1 MKNIE
6 LKNCP
11 NCHERI
17 GMQDIEC
24 PYCKYIDDPKYKKYN
39 QKLLKSKKNNN
50 SKKKDIYK
58 LLLFIPVMA
67 YLIYL
72 LIKIDLFMIII
83 PLILLN
89 IMCFF
94 TKKSSIFWVIIVEII
109 ALSFNFIYNIS
120 KISLTDSFKEIII
133 FILGIILIIIP
144 KFIYIFKTKK
154 KKRKTR
160 KK

>member
-17 GMQDIEC
+17 GIHDIEC
-24 PYCKYIDDPKYKKYN
+24 PYCKYIDDSKYKKYN
-39 QKLLKSKKNNN
+39 QKLLKNNNKSKKNNIN
-50 SKKKDIYK
+50 K
-58 LLLFIPVMA
+58 LILFIPVIT
-67 YLIYL
+67 YIIYL
-72 LIKIDLFMIII
+72 LIKFNLSMIII

-94 TKKSSIFWVIIVEII
+94 TKKSSVFWVIIVEII
-109 ALSFNFIYNIS
+109 TLLFNFVYNIL
-120 KISLTDSFKEIII
+120 KISLTDSFNEIII
-133 FILGIILIIIP
+133 FILGIGLIIIP

-154 KKRKTR
+154 NKQKTR